1 MNSLINSTFGV
12 ITCCAASFFIAIFIE
27 SIMLPRILLISR
39 RKRLYDMPDK
49 RKSHKSPIPRL
60 AGITFFPV
68 IMLSFLSVSGLQA
81 IYTTEYFI
89 NYSAQSIIRL
99 SFMICGALPLVLL
112 GIKDDLIGV
121 RYSHKFIIQILS
133 ALLLISSGTYI
144 DNLYGLL
151 GIYEL
156 SPYIGIPFTTL
167 LTVYIIN
174 SLNLIDGVDGLAA
187 TLSIVAS
194 VILGSS
200 LLIAGNRT
208 TSILAF
214 AITSSLS
221 CITTPLPK
229 ENCLWVIPAL

>member
-1 MNSLINSTFGV
+1 
-12 ITCCAASFFIAIFIE
+12 
-27 SIMLPRILLISR
+27 
-39 RKRLYDMPDK
+39 
-49 RKSHKSPIPRL
+49 
-60 AGITFFPV
+60 
-68 IMLSFLSVSGLQA
+68 
-81 IYTTEYFI
+81 
-89 NYSAQSIIRL
+89 
-99 SFMICGALPLVLL
+99 MICGALPLVLL

-194 VILGSS
+194 VILEMCIRDRFWVAVYS
-200 LLIAGNRT
+200 LQETGLLLFWL
-208 TSILAF
+208 SPSQVP
-214 AITSSLS
+214 SSLS

>member
-1 MNSLINSTFGV
+1 
-12 ITCCAASFFIAIFIE
+12 
-27 SIMLPRILLISR
+27 
-39 RKRLYDMPDK
+39 
-49 RKSHKSPIPRL
+49 
-60 AGITFFPV
+60 
-68 IMLSFLSVSGLQA
+68 
-81 IYTTEYFI
+81 
-89 NYSAQSIIRL
+89 
-99 SFMICGALPLVLL
+99 MICGALPLVLL

-187 TLSIVAS
+187 TLSIVQET
-194 VILGSS
+194 G
-200 LLIAGNRT
+200 LLLFWL
-208 TSILAF
+208 SPSQVP
-214 AITSSLS
+214 SSLS